1 MFQALQ
7 DFRVGYQRRNAF
19 RSNVSVNNRV
29 NQRWAKVFPPL
40 VTCRSLGEPCNKLSL
55 QRRTNS
61 GKIHT

>member
-40 VTCRSLGEPCNKLSL
+40 VTCRSLGEPCNKLFL
-55 QRRTNS
+55 
-61 GKIHT
+61 